1 MQQVQ
6 PKQKTKQTKPKLSVL
21 ICNMEILKMYLSIC
35 QQWEFE
41 VTKYVLG
48 STKTPVTEEETK
60 AQCDLLVGIALI
72 HYCMSFQNKLPLT
85 GWLDPTEMYFL
96 RVVERTSPKSRW
108 QQGQAL
114 QRFWGRILPDLLAAP
129 GGSWHFLPCGHI
141 TAASASSS
149 HDPPSV
155 SLASFLIRTYV
166 IGFRVHLD
174 NPELS

>member
-1 MQQVQ
+1 M
-6 PKQKTKQTKPKLSVL
+6 
-21 ICNMEILKMYLSIC
+21 
-35 QQWEFE
+35 
-41 VTKYVLG
+41 
-48 STKTPVTEEETK
+48 PVTEEETK

-96 RVVERTSPKSRW
+96 RVVERTSPKSRC

-155 SLASFLIRTYV
+155 SLASPFLIRTYV